1 MGQFRDRMHRD
12 LQIRGFSRSTQ
23 QCYLTR
29 MKALVRFF
37 RRPPDE
43 LTLDDIHSYQ
53 LHLTRDRKVCW
64 ASFNQSVCAIRFFY
78 GVTLNKDWDIQR
90 IPFQK
95 TGRKLPVVLSCKEV
109 TKLFQAVENL
119 KHRTMLMTVYAAGLR
134 VSEVTH
140 LHTSDID
147 GQRMTLRIEQGKGR
161 QDRYVMLSHKL
172 LVVLREY
179 WKSYRT
185 RHWLFEGQNPQA
197 PLSRSAVQKVFKNAK
212 LKAGISK
219 KVSVHGLRHSFA
231 THLLE
236 SGVNIRKIQ
245 LLLGHRSLQ
254 STQIYTHVARDYLKD
269 TPSPLDI
276 LPDLSSATPAKS

>member
-1 MGQFRDRMHRD
+1 MERD
-12 LQIRGFSRSTQ
+12 LQIRGFSLSTQ
-23 QCYLTR
+23 RCYLAR

-37 RRPPDE
+37 RRPPDQ
-43 LTLDDIHSYQ
+43 LTLDDIHTYQ
-53 LHLTRDRKVCW
+53 LHLTREQKVCW

-78 GVTLNKDWDIQR
+78 GVTLNKDWDIRR
-90 IPFQK
+90 IPYQK
-95 TGRKLPVVLSCKEV
+95 TGRRLPVVLSCEEV
-109 TKLFQAVENL
+109 TKLFQAVDNL
-119 KHRTMLMTVYAAGLR
+119 KHRTMLMTAYAAGLR

-140 LHTSDID
+140 LQLSDVD
-147 GQRMTLRIEQGKGR
+147 GQRMTLRVEQGKGR

-172 LVVLREY
+172 LGVLREY
-179 WKSYRT
+179 WRSYRT
-185 RHWLFEGQNPQA
+185 RHWLFEGQKPQE
-197 PLSRSAVQKVFKNAK
+197 PLSRSAVQKVFKKAR

-254 STQIYTHVARDYLKD
+254 STQIYTHVARDYLED

-276 LPDLSSATPAKS
+276 LPDLGDKTTGS